1 MAEILKGKPVA
12 DALIARMRET
22 ADALKNRG
30 VEPTLCVV
38 RVGSGM
44 QTDGYLICAERR
56 NRRIWQQEDCA
67 ILFFLAKMTAWNIRT
82 EGGDLEQAAEN

>member
-38 RVGSGM
+38 RVGERADDLSYEKGVRKR
-44 QTDGYLICAERR
+44 CAEVGVTLR
-56 NRRIWQQEDCA
+56 QV
-67 ILFFLAKMTAWNIRT
+67 ILPETVSQ
-82 EGGDLEQAAEN
+82 D